1 MVIGRG
7 RHREHPQPT
16 FCTTKK
22 KGPLPVTSLS
32 SKGPTRADI
41 VHTNK
46 LFGIKC
52 QRNIKFHAIRTKN

>member
-7 RHREHPQPT
+7 RHREHLQPT

-41 VHTNK
+41 V
-46 LFGIKC
+46 
-52 QRNIKFHAIRTKN
+52 QRPVAHAHILPDMASSGPSRD